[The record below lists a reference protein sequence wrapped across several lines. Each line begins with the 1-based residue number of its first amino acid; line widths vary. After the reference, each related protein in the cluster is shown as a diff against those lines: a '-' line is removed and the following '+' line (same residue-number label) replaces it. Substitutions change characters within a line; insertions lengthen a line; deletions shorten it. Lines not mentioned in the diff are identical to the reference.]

1 MRFGA
6 YCRAIDTET
15 GEELLYRVVGV
26 EELSFSQEEG
36 VMAVSVVSPIGKA
49 LLGKK
54 IGEIAAVMAPM
65 GIRQLEIK
73 EIK

>member
-1 MRFGA
+1 
-6 YCRAIDTET
+6 
-15 GEELLYRVVGV
+15 
-26 EELSFSQEEG
+26 
-36 VMAVSVVSPIGKA
+36 MAVSVVSPIGKA